1 MEGQINQHPLAELI
15 REIIEKELSG
25 ALRLAREAAKVAVYF
40 DEGMPI
46 FAASNLRAHRLRG
59 ILKRSGVADGPLNKC
74 PVSATDEELA
84 SFLVKEGHLKPELLQ
99 KVRANQVTDVLRVA
113 LLWTGGDWQFDQRV
127 RIPAEL
133 RTQLDLN
140 RLLLESARHL
150 PLAFIKTRIGNAN
163 EEYSL
168 GSNID
173 STNLSQ
179 AESFI
184 LSRAVAF
191 GNGSRLADL
200 SGSGLPEEDQLR
212 SVYALSLSGMLRPS
226 GWEGAL
232 NIKRAAKSK
241 AARPAEPA
249 DVKES
254 PAAGAEVADLDGLF
268 ARLET
273 AKDYYDVLDV
283 PRGATPDEIKDA
295 YHTLARQYHPDRFHQ
310 GDVDL
315 RNRVESAFARI
326 AQAYEILG
334 DATQRETYEKKR
346 TPKPGGGAPAKKAE
360 VKKDKPATTTKQGE
374 SRAETS
380 FQKGMDALT
389 RNQINEAVQL
399 LAEAANLEP
408 REARYRANYGRALAH
423 QPDRRRIAESELQA
437 AVALEPDNPTFRI
450 MLAELYQR
458 IGLRRRAE
466 GEAARALASDPGNQ
480 AARALLSSLKK

>member
-15 REIIEKELSG
+15 REIIDKELSG
-25 ALRLAREAAKVAVYF
+25 ALRLARDAAKVAVYF

-46 FAASNLRAHRLRG
+46 FAASNLRAHRLRE
-59 ILKRSGVADGPLNKC
+59 ILKRSGVADEPLNKC
-74 PVSATDEELA
+74 PAAATDEELA
-84 SFLVKEGHLKPELLQ
+84 SFLINEGHLKPQLLQ
-99 KVRANQVTDVLRVA
+99 KARANQVTDVLRVA
-113 LLWTGGDWQFDQRV
+113 LLWTEGHWQFDQRV
-127 RIPAEL
+127 RIPAQL

-150 PLAFIKTRIGNAN
+150 PFAFVKTRLQDSD

-168 GSNID
+168 GSNIE
-173 STNLSQ
+173 STNLSP

-200 SGSGLPEEDQLR
+200 SGSGLSEEDQLR
-212 SVYALSLSGMLRPS
+212 GVYALSLAGMLHRNS
-226 GWEGAL
+226 LEGAL
-232 NIKRAAKSK
+232 SIKRAARPK
-241 AARPAEPA
+241 ATRPAEPA
-249 DVKES
+249 DAKES
-254 PAAGAEVADLDGLF
+254 PAAGVETADLDALF
-268 ARLET
+268 ARMET
-273 AKDYYDVLDV
+273 AKDYYEVLDV
-283 PRGATPDEIKDA
+283 PRDATPDEIKDA

-310 GDVDL
+310 GDANL

-334 DATQRETYEKKR
+334 DATQRAAYERKR
-346 TPKPGGGAPAKKAE
+346 TAKPGGGTEKKAE
-360 VKKDKPATTTKQGE
+360 VKKDKPATASIKGE
-374 SRAETS
+374 SRAEVS
-380 FQKGMDALT
+380 FQKGMDALA
-389 RNQINEAVQL
+389 RNQIDQAVQL

-408 REARYRANYGRALAH
+408 REARYRAHYGRALMN
-423 QPDRRRIAESELQA
+423 QPNRRRIAESELQA
-437 AVALEPDNPTFRI
+437 AVALEPANPTYRV

-458 IGLRRRAE
+458 VGLRRRAE